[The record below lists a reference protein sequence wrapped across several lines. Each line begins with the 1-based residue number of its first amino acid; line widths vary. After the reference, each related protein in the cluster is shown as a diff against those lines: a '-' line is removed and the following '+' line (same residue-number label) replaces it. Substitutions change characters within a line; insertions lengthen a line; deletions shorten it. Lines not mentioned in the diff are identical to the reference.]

1 MCILIFMSI
10 KTNQTKER
18 NMSNVYDDF
27 GNLKNNCLTVTPTSE
42 PINIR
47 GSRSDS
53 NWCIEA
59 VGHDLKNNINFN
71 AKCIFWTK
79 KEALNFLKTGKHI
92 CSITKEK
99 LYQII

>member
-1 MCILIFMSI
+1 MF

-59 VGHDLKNNINFN
+59 VGHDLKIILTLMQIVFSGQ
-71 AKCIFWTK
+71 K
-79 KEALNFLKTGKHI
+79 KKH
-92 CSITKEK
+92 
-99 LYQII
+99 